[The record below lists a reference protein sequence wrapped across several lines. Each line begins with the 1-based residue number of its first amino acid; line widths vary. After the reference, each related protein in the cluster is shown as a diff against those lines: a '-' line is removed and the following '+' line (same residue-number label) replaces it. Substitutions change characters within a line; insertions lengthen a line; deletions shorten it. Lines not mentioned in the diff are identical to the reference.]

1 MKNNYN
7 FGKENLILFQPNL
20 CLKEGMILNMEEEN
34 LIENTEL
41 IEYTDESIED
51 ELEMEGVE
59 E

>member
-1 MKNNYN
+1 
-7 FGKENLILFQPNL
+7 
-20 CLKEGMILNMEEEN
+20 MEEEN

-41 IEYTDESIED
+41 IEYTGESIED

>member
-1 MKNNYN
+1 
-7 FGKENLILFQPNL
+7 
-20 CLKEGMILNMEEEN
+20 MEEEN

>member
-1 MKNNYN
+1 
-7 FGKENLILFQPNL
+7 
-20 CLKEGMILNMEEEN
+20 MEEEN

-51 ELEMEGVE
+51 KLEMEGVE

>member
-1 MKNNYN
+1 MEDE
-7 FGKENLILFQPNL
+7 KE
-20 CLKEGMILNMEEEN
+20 

-41 IEYTDESIED
+41 QEYTDENIDD